1 MTDATATTPRRTHI
15 AVRVLEIAA
24 ALFFALSAVPKL
36 MGQDEVRE
44 TFDKIGFGDGFMYLI
59 GGLELAGAVALLIPA
74 LAGLAASAFLALM
87 AGATITHIVVLDG
100 EGVLVPVIAAVP
112 VACIAWARRE
122 RTAELLRRV
131 AGRAA

>member
-15 AVRVLEIAA
+15 AVRILEIVS

-36 MGQDEVRE
+36 MGQDPVKE
-44 TFDKIGFGDGFMYLI
+44 TFDKIGFGDGFLYLV

-74 LAGLAASAFLALM
+74 LTGLAALAFVGLM
-87 AGATITHIVVLDG
+87 AGAAITHIAVLDG
-100 EGVLVPVIAAVP
+100 EGVLVPVVAAVP
-112 VACIAWARRE
+112 VAVIAWVRRE

-131 AGRAA
+131 VGRA